1 MDDFFKFWIDYI
13 FSKKERVDS
22 KLAKIG
28 LGPIT
33 FTYSSGFL
41 SRPEKCAEEISKL
54 IWYLLGKIQIN
65 WAITSDL
72 CGPFRKPELFLLSKF
87 CDLLFPNFIIHFLQQ
102 PPRSSPP
109 FSVMIP
115 PLPRAP
121 ISPPPMM
128 SMLTTTVT
136 SSKSPKGSSGFSI
149 DNIIGNERTKENSSS
164 SPTPIQVRSHFDP
177 KKSSDFTH

>member
-1 MDDFFKFWIDYI
+1 MY
-13 FSKKERVDS
+13 
-22 KLAKIG
+22 
-28 LGPIT
+28 
-33 FTYSSGFL
+33 
-41 SRPEKCAEEISKL
+41 EKISKR
-54 IWYLLGKIQIN
+54 
-65 WAITSDL
+65 ITCTKVL
-72 CGPFRKPELFLLSKF
+72 ELFLLSKF
-87 CDLLFPNFIIHFLQQ
+87 CDLLFSNFIIHFPQQ

-164 SPTPIQVRSHFDP
+164 SPTPIQVRSHFLIL
-177 KKSSDFTH
+177 KKNTLISNTLDFTS

>member
-1 MDDFFKFWIDYI
+1 MKKSLSWFDFCLVNFK
-13 FSKKERVDS
+13 S
-22 KLAKIG
+22 
-28 LGPIT
+28 
-33 FTYSSGFL
+33 
-41 SRPEKCAEEISKL
+41 
-54 IWYLLGKIQIN
+54 IQP
-65 WAITSDL
+65 SDF
-72 CGPFRKPELFLLSKF
+72 CGPFRKPELYESSCAFHPFKILWFTFS
-87 CDLLFPNFIIHFLQQ
+87 NFIIHFLQQ

-164 SPTPIQVRSHFDP
+164 SPTPIQVRSHFL
-177 KKSSDFTH
+177 S

>member
-1 MDDFFKFWIDYI
+1 MAVL
-13 FSKKERVDS
+13 EN
-22 KLAKIG
+22 LN
-28 LGPIT
+28 
-33 FTYSSGFL
+33 FTKAL
-41 SRPEKCAEEISKL
+41 V
-54 IWYLLGKIQIN
+54 
-65 WAITSDL
+65 
-72 CGPFRKPELFLLSKF
+72 LFLLSNF

-121 ISPPPMM
+121 ISPPPIM

-164 SPTPIQVRSHFDP
+164 SPTPIQVRNHFLIL
-177 KKSSDFTH
+177 KKTHSDFKKQRFHEIKTLKFAVLDREI